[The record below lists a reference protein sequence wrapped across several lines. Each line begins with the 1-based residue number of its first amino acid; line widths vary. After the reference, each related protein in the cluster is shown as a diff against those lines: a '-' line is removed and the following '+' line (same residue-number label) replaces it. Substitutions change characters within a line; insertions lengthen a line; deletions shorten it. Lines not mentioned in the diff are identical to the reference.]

1 MDKTYG
7 KPSILHTT
15 LASGRFHLSSHIEP
29 QADVLL
35 NLTNTVP
42 LLRAFGSDI
51 GGMRYTSISARTAA
65 NINCSQVTIEC
76 FFFLLLLFTS
86 GISTEMHRK
95 QSKET
100 SLV

>member
-42 LLRAFGSDI
+42 LLRAFVFGSDV

-76 FFFLLLLFTS
+76 LRRYYYYS
-86 GISTEMHRK
+86 QVG
-95 QSKET
+95 
-100 SLV
+100 